1 MKNIPTHAHKTK
13 RNTQPSPRVAAY
25 IPRIKAKGVDA
36 CGCTSLRAL
45 VCVIRQATGQS
56 INAGM
61 SEVDYIERFL
71 NGSAV
76 APAPTREPLNQRR
89 PYTPGMQMQ
98 INQQRAS
105 EAYSVGS
112 RVLGVS

>member
-1 MKNIPTHAHKTK
+1 MNHANHTHKTK

-25 IPRIKAKGVDA
+25 IPRILEKGVNVR
-36 CGCTSLRAL
+36 GCTSLRAL
-45 VCVIRQATGQS
+45 VNAIRQATGQS

-61 SEVDYIERFL
+61 GEVDYIERFL

-76 APAPTREPLNQRR
+76 APSPTREPLNQRR

-105 EAYSVGS
+105 EAYSVGD
-112 RVLGVS
+112 RLLGRKD